1 MREGKKAYR
10 DTHTSSK
17 GNAWYAIRE
26 RNLAYIYGPKNIVC
40 STQARNKCNIMI

>member
-26 RNLAYIYGPKNIVC
+26 RNLAFLFMDQKIFYALHKQEINVT
-40 STQARNKCNIMI
+40 S